1 MTAAHHSQAEDDGI
15 ASGDGRIG
23 SALVR
28 VFHLLARPA
37 LKRQRPLMA
46 LAILVTLVG
55 KVFAVASPVFFGDAV
70 NVVAKGAASTST
82 ATLLALL
89 AYWAISRFLAS
100 ALPQIRTMF
109 FAPVSQEAQ
118 RIVAVE
124 AFEHASYLSL
134 QFHLTRRAGALNRMI
149 ERGAAAIDFLLRF
162 LVFNIVPTLIEL
174 ALAAALLAVRY
185 GPAFALIAVMTVAA
199 YAGFTLW
206 ITEWRVKQR
215 REMNETDSELRA
227 SVVDSLGNF
236 ETVKAFAAEA
246 REVNK
251 FSQNLGRYNQKYVA
265 VVRSLSFLNA
275 GQEFVMTAGLFAVA
289 LVAGLGALGGNLAI
303 GDMAAVVLI
312 LMNIFRPLNILG
324 FAWREI
330 KQGAVD
336 LEKLDGL
343 MAMQPDVADAPDAP
357 DLELKGGGVTFEH
370 VAFTHEGRDDGLKDV
385 SFTVKP
391 GSRIGIA
398 GPSGAGKSTILRLLF
413 RFYDPHAGRIL
424 VDGQDVRSIT
434 QQSLRDALA
443 LVPQDVALFN
453 ESLRANIAYAKPD
466 ASDEEIMAVAMRA
479 HLGDFIRALPMGLD
493 TRVGERG
500 LKLSGG
506 EKQRVGIA
514 RAIMKDPA
522 ILVLDEATSSLD
534 SETEREVQDALN
546 EAAQGRTTITIAH
559 RLSTIADAD
568 QIVVINQGRIV
579 ESGTHEELLTLQ
591 GLYARMWQRQAE
603 NTESDTDALSA

>member
-1 MTAAHHSQAEDDGI
+1 MTAAHHSHMQDDGI

-28 VFHLLARPA
+28 VFHLLARQA

-70 NVVAKGAASTST
+70 NVVAKGAAITST
-82 ATLLALL
+82 GTLLALL

-118 RIVAVE
+118 RLVAVE

-174 ALAAALLAVRY
+174 ALAATLLAVRY
-185 GPAFALIAVMTVAA
+185 GIAFALIAVLTVAV

-206 ITEWRVKQR
+206 ITEWRVRQR

-275 GQEFVMTAGLFAVA
+275 GQELVMTAGIFVVA
-289 LVAGLGALGGNLAI
+289 LVAGLGALGGKLSI

-343 MAMQPDVADAPDAP
+343 MAMQPEVADAPGAP
-357 DLELKGGGVTFEH
+357 GLVLKGGGVTFDH
-370 VAFTHEGRDDGLKDV
+370 VAFIHEGRNDGLKDV
-385 SFTVKP
+385 SFTVKA

-413 RFYDPHAGRIL
+413 RFYDPHAGRIV
-424 VDGQDVRSIT
+424 VDGQDVRDIT

-453 ESLRANIAYAKPD
+453 ESLRANIAYAKPE
-466 ASDEEIMAVAMRA
+466 ASDEEIMAVAERA

-546 EAAQGRTTITIAH
+546 DAAEGRTTITIAH

-568 QIVVINQGRIV
+568 QIVVIDQGRMV
-579 ESGTHEELLTLQ
+579 ENGTHDQLLALQ
-591 GLYARMWQRQAE
+591 GLYARMWQRQV
-603 NTESDTDALSA
+603 ESGEAGLPA

>member
-1 MTAAHHSQAEDDGI
+1 MTAAHHSPPDDDGI
-15 ASGDGRIG
+15 ASGNGG
-23 SALVR
+23 LGTALMR
-28 VFHLLARPA
+28 VFHLLARKA
-37 LKRQRPLMA
+37 MKRYRPLML
-46 LAILVTLVG
+46 LAIIVTLIG

-70 NVVAKGAASTST
+70 NVVAKGMAENSSST
-82 ATLLALL
+82 LIALL

-100 ALPQIRTMF
+100 ALPQMRTMF

-118 RIVAVE
+118 RLAAVE
-124 AFEHASYLSL
+124 AFAHASNLSL

-149 ERGAAAIDFLLRF
+149 ERGAAAVDFLLRF

-174 ALAAALLAVRY
+174 AMAASLLAVRY
-185 GPAFALIAVMTVAA
+185 GASFALIAVLTVVA

-236 ETVKAFAAEA
+236 ETVKAFAAED
-246 REVNK
+246 REVRK
-251 FSQNLGRYNQKYVA
+251 FSDNLGRFNRKYVT

-275 GQEFVMTAGLFAVA
+275 GQELVMTTGLVAVA
-289 LVAGLGALGGNLAI
+289 LVAGFAALDGKLAV

-336 LEKLDGL
+336 LEKLEGL
-343 MAMQPDVADAPDAP
+343 MAMQPDVADAPDAAP
-357 DLELKGGGVTFEH
+357 LVLKGGGVTFAH
-370 VAFTHEGRDDGLKDV
+370 VAFTHEGRNEGLKDV

-391 GSRIGIA
+391 GARIGIV

-413 RFYDPHAGRIL
+413 RFYDPKAGRVLI
-424 VDGQDVRSIT
+424 DGQDIRGVT
-434 QQSLRDALA
+434 QKSLREALA

-453 ESLRANIAYAKPD
+453 DTLRSNIAYAKPD
-466 ASDEEIMAVAMRA
+466 ASDEEIMAVAARA
-479 HLGDFIRALPMGLD
+479 HLGDFIRALPLGLD

-546 EAAQGRTTITIAH
+546 DAARGRTTITIAH

-568 QIVVINQGRIV
+568 QIVVIEQGRIAQ
-579 ESGTHEELLTLQ
+579 SGTHEELLGQ
-591 GLYARMWQRQAE
+591 GGLYARLWQRQAE
-603 NTESDTDALSA
+603 SSESESKTG

>member
-1 MTAAHHSQAEDDGI
+1 
-15 ASGDGRIG
+15 
-23 SALVR
+23 
-28 VFHLLARPA
+28 
-37 LKRQRPLMA
+37 
-46 LAILVTLVG
+46 
-55 KVFAVASPVFFGDAV
+55 
-70 NVVAKGAASTST
+70 
-82 ATLLALL
+82 
-89 AYWAISRFLAS
+89 
-100 ALPQIRTMF
+100 
-109 FAPVSQEAQ
+109 
-118 RIVAVE
+118 
-124 AFEHASYLSL
+124 
-134 QFHLTRRAGALNRMI
+134 
-149 ERGAAAIDFLLRF
+149 
-162 LVFNIVPTLIEL
+162 
-174 ALAAALLAVRY
+174 
-185 GPAFALIAVMTVAA
+185 
-199 YAGFTLW
+199 
-206 ITEWRVKQR
+206 
-215 REMNETDSELRA
+215 
-227 SVVDSLGNF
+227 VVDSLGNF

-275 GQEFVMTAGLFAVA
+275 GQELVMTTGLFAVA
-289 LVAGLGALGGNLAI
+289 LVAGLGALGGKLAI

-343 MAMQPDVADAPDAP
+343 MAMQPDIADAPGAP
-357 DLELKGGGVTFEH
+357 DLVLKGGGVTFEH
-370 VAFTHEGRDDGLKDV
+370 VAFTHEGRNDGLKDV

-413 RFYDPHAGRIL
+413 RFYDPHAGRVL
-424 VDGQDVRSIT
+424 VDGQDVRDIT

-466 ASDEEIMAVAMRA
+466 ASDDEIMKVAMRA

-568 QIVVINQGRIV
+568 LIVVIDQGRIAQ
-579 ESGTHEELLTLQ
+579 SGTHDQLLALP

-603 NTESDTDALSA
+603 NAEGDGVITHPLTSSG